1 MTTMT
6 AWPGRAESWLD
17 DRGRGAWVAAMVLAL
32 ILFWPVGL
40 VLGGY
45 MVWSG
50 RLFGGS
56 GAGTAAR
63 SHRCRVE
70 ARRHGFRTSG
80 NSAFDAYKADTLDR
94 LEREQAEFE
103 AFLRRLRDSK
113 DKAEF
118 DQYLAGRS
126 AAAGGTA
133 EAADA
138 EAAEAAE
145 EAEAGAGRADPP
157 ADGDAGRSG
166 TGRY

>member
-17 DRGRGAWVAAMVLAL
+17 DRGRGAWLAALVLAL
-32 ILFWPVGL
+32 IVFWPAGL

-45 MVWSG
+45 MIWSG
-50 RLFGGS
+50 RLFARAPQ
-56 GAGTAAR
+56 AGRGHA
-63 SHRCRVE
+63 HLCRGH

-133 EAADA
+133 EA
-138 EAAEAAE
+138 EAAEAA
-145 EAEAGAGRADPP
+145 AGRADPP
-157 ADGDAGRSG
+157 ADGDAGHSG
-166 TGRY
+166 T